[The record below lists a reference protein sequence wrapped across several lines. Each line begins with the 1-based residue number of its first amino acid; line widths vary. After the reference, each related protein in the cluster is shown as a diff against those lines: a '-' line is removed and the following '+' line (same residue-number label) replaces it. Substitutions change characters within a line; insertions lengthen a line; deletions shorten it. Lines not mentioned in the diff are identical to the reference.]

1 MNEHEGNLNSDN
13 ISFLLKYKPASVDE
27 LCMHPK
33 KIKDVKQVLFDDM
46 LKNDKYKILLLT
58 GPSGTCKTTM
68 IKLLIKQYYST
79 HRSEFSSFTIN
90 SKSGAYNE
98 TDCLIEYDSLD
109 KSCSFKDFL
118 DNCKVFKKS
127 TSMMKFVIIKH
138 LPNIY
143 YPKAHAEFLKSISE
157 WLDEEADLLLPPI
170 VLIISEC
177 DIPKSITDDISGNN
191 YNYNKF
197 DINSH
202 YIPETIFN
210 REILAHP
217 KLKRVNTNKIA
228 KTYLKKEL
236 TKVLKNEVQL
246 TSKNKNFNQYQRVI
260 ENLSN
265 LGDLPSALIQ
275 LEQYI
280 HTPLL
285 FSKDSVEDTNKDLGL
300 SIFHA
305 IGKIV
310 YGTKE
315 NNVSNE
321 DIITKLCKNYQQ
333 YTDSIFKMSVLENID
348 KGCSDIAQY
357 SELLESFSQTDM
369 MDYKLG
375 TEVYLRKIRQS
386 MNTNSSGKKSVAG
399 LKFTPFFKVYKKKQ
413 QSLREYRD
421 FQSMDG
427 MITENYKSLKDV
439 ILWSSFY
446 DPVIKSF
453 YYNKYKAW
461 KEYRLSAGK
470 NSLNYLG
477 PGPEIDPQI
486 TYLNKLGGEYG
497 YINSVNDIDIQDT
510 NSYYFVSK
518 YEAYMRKNH
527 WKTRKEKGFYDH
539 QAEKGDLPYDSKC
552 DDFIIEDSSN
562 EDSDFDS
569 SDDEELFKLTSQTAP
584 KVTLKDEVNSSK
596 SYDSDEE
603 LFQLTSQHLQN
614 VNKFQKK

>member
-1 MNEHEGNLNSDN
+1 MNEYEGNLNADH
-13 ISFLLKYKPASVDE
+13 ISFLLKYKPTLVDE

-33 KIKDVKQVLFDDM
+33 KINDVKQVLFDDM

-68 IKLLIKQYYST
+68 VKLLIKQYCST
-79 HRSEFSSFTIN
+79 HSNEFSNFTIN
-90 SKSGAYNE
+90 GNSEAYNE
-98 TDCLIEYDSLD
+98 ADCLIEYDSLD
-109 KSCSFKDFL
+109 KSLSFRDFL
-118 DNCKVFKKS
+118 DNCKIFKKN
-127 TSMMKFVIIKH
+127 TSMMKFIIIKH

-143 YPKAHAEFLKSISE
+143 YPKAHAEFLRSIAE
-157 WLDEEADLLLPPI
+157 WLDDEGDSLLPPMI
-170 VLIISEC
+170 LIISEC
-177 DIPKSITDDISGNN
+177 DIPKSITNDITRND

-197 DINSH
+197 DINNH

-210 REILAHP
+210 KEILAHP

-236 TKVLKNEVQL
+236 TKVLKNEVQIS
-246 TSKNKNFNQYQRVI
+246 SKNKDFNQYQRVI

-285 FSKDSVEDTNKDLGL
+285 FSNDSVENTNKDLGL

-305 IGKIV
+305 IGKII

-315 NNVSNE
+315 ELASNE
-321 DIITKLCKNYQQ
+321 DIIATLCKNYQQ
-333 YTDSIFKMSVLENID
+333 YTDSIFKMSILENID
-348 KGCSDIAQY
+348 KGCSDVAQY
-357 SELLESFSQTDM
+357 SDILDSFSQTDN
-369 MDYKLG
+369 MDDKLG

-386 MNTNSSGKKSVAG
+386 MDVNSNGKKSGSG

-413 QSLREYRD
+413 QSFREYRD
-421 FQSMDG
+421 FQSLDG
-427 MITENYKSLKDV
+427 IITENYKNLEDV

-446 DPVIKSF
+446 DPVIKKF
-453 YYNKYKAW
+453 YYNAYKAW
-461 KEYRLSAGK
+461 KEYRLSTGK
-470 NSLNYLG
+470 STLNYLG
-477 PGPEIDPQI
+477 LGPEIDPET

-497 YINSVNDIDIQDT
+497 SINSVNDIDIQAT
-510 NSYYFVSK
+510 NNYYFNSK
-518 YEAYMRKNH
+518 YEAYLRKYQRKNP
-527 WKTRKEKGFYDH
+527 KERPFYVNE
-539 QAEKGDLPYDSKC
+539 AEQIDLPYDSKC
-552 DDFIIEDSSN
+552 DDFNIEDTSN

-569 SDDEELFKLTSQTAP
+569 SEDEELFKLTSQTAA
-584 KVTLKDEVNSSK
+584 KVMLKEEMNSSK

-614 VNKFQKK
+614 VNKF